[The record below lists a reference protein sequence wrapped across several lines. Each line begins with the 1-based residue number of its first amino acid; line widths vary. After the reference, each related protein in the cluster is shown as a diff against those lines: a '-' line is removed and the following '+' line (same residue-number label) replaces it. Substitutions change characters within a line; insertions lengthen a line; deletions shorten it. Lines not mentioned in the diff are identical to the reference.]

1 MIELEQNEDRPLV
14 SPPMT
19 VAELNELLE
28 PYYGRVVR
36 IFSAYDRMTS
46 IGGYSAREKGME
58 RALGKLV
65 GINHRR
71 MTTNQL
77 SKSNTRE
84 ILKLVLEGQEP
95 LQLYRGYSTVEVLEE
110 STGRWL
116 RVYWGSRVEE
126 QADSKGDSK

>member
-1 MIELEQNEDRPLV
+1 MIELEQNDDRPLV

-19 VAELNELLE
+19 VAELNGLLE

-36 IFSAYDRMTS
+36 VFSAYDHMTS

-58 RALGKLV
+58 RALGRLV
-65 GINHRR
+65 GLNHKRL
-71 MTTNQL
+71 TVTQL
-77 SKSNTRE
+77 GKSDIRE
-84 ILKLVLEGQEP
+84 VLKLMLEGQEP
-95 LQLYRGYSTVEVLEE
+95 FQLYRRFSTVEVLEE

-116 RVYWGSRVEE
+116 RVYWGAQVEE